1 MAQVVWGR
9 AKLPQD
15 LFVLEQPR
23 RDLQVQVL
31 RLWPIKLCKVLLLTN
46 TEGCKTIIWGIQY
59 KIWIILD
66 RTNSLNKESD
76 LRSHLL
82 LRLKIEFVLN
92 HQWVWK
98 LIMFNNN
105 QINLLKQFQ
114 TNKKTKLWPQ
124 GSRDL
129 YKINSLKLTNNDI
142 NEIIKIIII

>member
-9 AKLPQD
+9 AKLPRD

-46 TEGCKTIIWGIQY
+46 TEGCKTIIWEIQY

-82 LRLKIEFVLN
+82 LRLKIELVLN

-129 YKINSLKLTNNDI
+129 YQINSLKLTNNDI

>member
-9 AKLPQD
+9 AKLPRD

-46 TEGCKTIIWGIQY
+46 TEGCKTIIWEIQY

-129 YKINSLKLTNNDI
+129 YQINSLKLTNNDI